1 MCTLNKDSARLEIL
15 RAFQSTKNFENFE
28 TGNGI
33 FLGKFTKNPEIVE
46 FLKGEPFKRNFPGIP
61 GGKTC
66 TNGMEVPGLPVLFVK
81 GNFRKLK
88 PEVFV

>member
-1 MCTLNKDSARLEIL
+1 MHAQQRL
-15 RAFQSTKNFENFE
+15 SW
-28 TGNGI
+28 TGNFACFPFNQEFRKFRTGKGI

-66 TNGMEVPGLPVLFVK
+66 TNGMEVPGLPVLFVTV
-81 GNFRKLK
+81 NFRKFK
-88 PEVFV
+88 PEVFG